1 MAITG
6 EKGAI
11 KTGENSITKMESWK
25 LNIKANEVDTTSFD
39 SDGWSETETTTK
51 EWEVSLEG
59 AFNKG
64 DNTGQKALLTALAEG
79 TNLPLSLY
87 IDKSASK
94 ADFSGNVKITS
105 VDVETAVKDKIK
117 LSVKAKGNGKLTG
130 LSEEA

>member
-1 MAITG
+1 MAFTG

-11 KTGENSITKMESWK
+11 KTSENSITKMESWK
-25 LNIKANEVDTTSFD
+25 LNVKANEVDTTSFD

-59 AFNKG
+59 TFNKG

>member
-1 MAITG
+1 MISTPLR
-6 EKGAI
+6 I
-11 KTGENSITKMESWK
+11 C
-25 LNIKANEVDTTSFD
+25 
-39 SDGWSETETTTK
+39 DGWTETETTTK

-59 AFNKG
+59 TFNKG
-64 DNTGQKALLTALAEG
+64 DTTGQKALLTALAEG

-117 LSVKAKGNGKLTG
+117 LSIKAKGNGKLTG